1 MHKAVCRLAVVVWM
15 AVMLLAATSTADA
28 EQLYPWCAYYSGL
41 FSATNCGFDTLEQ
54 CRAAISGIGGMCQ
67 PNRHIRHPRKKPPN
81 TAARSMTASHHPCCR
96 W

>member
-1 MHKAVCRLAVVVWM
+1 MRKSLMHKAVCRLAGVVWM

-67 PNRHIRHPRKKPPN
+67 PNPAYPATEKKAAKHRRKI
-81 TAARSMTASHHPCCR
+81 HDG
-96 W
+96 